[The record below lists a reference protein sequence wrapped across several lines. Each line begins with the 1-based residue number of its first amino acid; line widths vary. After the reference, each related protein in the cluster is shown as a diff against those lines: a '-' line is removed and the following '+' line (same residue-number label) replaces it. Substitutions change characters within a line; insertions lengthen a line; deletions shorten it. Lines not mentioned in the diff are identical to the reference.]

1 MEFGKWHYEVAL
13 ILSTYICMLIHT
25 NVPAFIRQNVTAN
38 CKRSTKW
45 QMSLSIFNWS
55 LPGLD
60 AQLVLRS
67 SGTPIWSWLPKDV
80 RQVNMG
86 I

>member
-1 MEFGKWHYEVAL
+1 MDDAL
-13 ILSTYICMLIHT
+13 TY
-25 NVPAFIRQNVTAN
+25 VPAFIRQNVMAN

-55 LPGLD
+55 LAGLD
-60 AQLVLRS
+60 AQLR
-67 SGTPIWSWLPKDV
+67 PFRPAKD
-80 RQVNMG
+80 QVNMS